1 MKWRWP
7 LVLSFVLGALA
18 AISLLAQSNMRLYL
32 KDGTFQ
38 LVKEFEVQQDRVR
51 YLSAERGEWEEMPLD
66 LVDVNR
72 TKREASAHA
81 EALKEEQREDAEE
94 ASAIREDKQQASYVP
109 DDPGAYYVHGDTLD
123 TLMRADIVVSHD
135 TKRSVLK
142 ILSPMPVVSGK
153 NTVEIEGAAAKFRV
167 NGDRPEFYFRL
178 DAVEG
183 FDMVK
188 LTPKKNVR
196 LVETVIIAP
205 VTNEMTEDR
214 EKVATFTKQA
224 GEELFK
230 IWPEKPLLPGEYAL
244 IQYSAEQGH
253 LQVWDFGVGEPASG
267 KPAAK

>member
-7 LVLSFVLGALA
+7 VLLAFALAAFA
-18 AISLLAQSNMRLYL
+18 AISLLAQTNIRLYL

-38 LVKEFEVQQDRVR
+38 LVKEFEVEQDRVR
-51 YLSAERGEWEEMPLD
+51 YLSAERGEWEEMPVD

-72 TKREASAHA
+72 TKREAAAHA
-81 EALKEEQREDAEE
+81 EALKQEQREDAEE
-94 ASAIREDKQQASYVP
+94 AAAVREDKQQANYVP

-123 TLMRADIVVSHD
+123 TLKQADIVVLHD

-142 ILSPMPVVSGK
+142 ILSPMPVVNGK
-153 NTVEIEGAAAKFRV
+153 NTVEIEGAASKFRV

-183 FDMVK
+183 FDIIK
-188 LTPKKNVR
+188 LTPKKNAR
-196 LVETVIIAP
+196 LVETVTIAA

-214 EKVATFTKQA
+214 EKMATFTKQA

-244 IQYSAEQGH
+244 IQFSAEQGH
-253 LQVWDFGVGEPASG
+253 LQVWDFGVGEPAAV
-267 KPAAK
+267 K

>member
-1 MKWRWP
+1 MKWRLP
-7 LVLSFVLGALA
+7 VLLAFLLSAFA
-18 AISLLAQSNMRLYL
+18 AISMLAQTNIRLYL

-38 LVKEFEVQQDRVR
+38 LVKEFEVQQDRVK
-51 YLSAERGEWEEMPLD
+51 YLSAERGEWEEMPLE

-94 ASAIREDKQQASYVP
+94 TAAIREDKQQASYVP
-109 DDPGAYYVHGDTLD
+109 DEPGAYYVHGDTLD
-123 TLMRADIVVSHD
+123 ALERADITVSHD
-135 TKRSVLK
+135 AKRSVLK
-142 ILSPMPVVSGK
+142 ILSPMPVVAGK
-153 NTVEIEGAAAKFRV
+153 NIVEIEGASAKFRI

-183 FDMVK
+183 FDIVK
-188 LTPKKNVR
+188 LTPKKNAR

-205 VTNEMTEDR
+205 VTNELKEDR

-230 IWPEKPLLPGEYAL
+230 IWPEKALLPGEYAL

-267 KPAAK
+267 K